1 MGKLGNVL
9 KRFDMNP
16 STEDSFKVR
25 TASGAL
31 SVILEMTSFV
41 VSIINVVI
49 MASLFWGEL
58 KLYMTSVLIYSSF

>member
-9 KRFDMNP
+9 KRFVMNP

-41 VSIINVVI
+41 VSIITVVI
-49 MASLFWGEL
+49 MASLFWG
-58 KLYMTSVLIYSSF
+58 

>member
-31 SVILEMTSFV
+31 SVISKLRSFV
-41 VSIINVVI
+41 VSVITVVI
-49 MASLFWGEL
+49 MTSLFWGEL
-58 KLYMTSVLIYSSF
+58 KLYMTFVLGYSSA

>member
-9 KRFDMNP
+9 KKFDMNP

-31 SVILEMTSFV
+31 SVILRIGYFL
-41 VSIINVVI
+41 VSVITVVI
-49 MASLFWGEL
+49 MASLFWGDL
-58 KLYMTSVLIYSSF
+58 KLYMNTVVYYSLF